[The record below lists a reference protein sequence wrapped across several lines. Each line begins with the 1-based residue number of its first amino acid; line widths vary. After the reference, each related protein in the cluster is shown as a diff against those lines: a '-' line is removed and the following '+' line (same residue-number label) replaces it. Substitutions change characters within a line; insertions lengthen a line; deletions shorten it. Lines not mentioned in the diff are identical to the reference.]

1 MVKMRDSVAIIA
13 GIAVLFLGF
22 LVYITPE
29 KFKVFVEFFPMSVA
43 GILVFG
49 LGTFLIIVGLVS
61 LIADRFYT

>member
-29 KFKVFVEFFPMSVA
+29 KFKVLVEFFPMSVA